1 MRRYLYFV
9 TFVAALAGLM
19 FGFETA
25 VINGAIHYV
34 AEHFQLNP
42 FMKGFVVGT
51 ALAGCVFGA
60 LFIGKPGDK
69 YGRRYML
76 KIMAFLFLISMIIC
90 IDLVISAY
98 SIQNSKDHLSYLAQF
113 DYGQEH
119 P

>member
-9 TFVAALAGLM
+9 TFVAALGGLM

-42 FMKGFVVGT
+42 FMKGFVVST
-51 ALAGCVFGA
+51 ALAGCVIGA

-76 KIMAFLFLISMIIC
+76 KIMAFLFLII
-90 IDLVISAY
+90 
-98 SIQNSKDHLSYLAQF
+98 
-113 DYGQEH
+113 
-119 P
+119 